1 MNFLG
6 LCLRM
11 GYTLGVLVDNRT
23 VEHVPVANCMVSS
36 TVAGSMPAHAQTCEL
51 VDIPV
56 RKQRPPR
63 PRSGKVP
70 VVVDMRFPTLPP
82 PMWSLVSADRL
93 VVEVP
98 VVV

>member
-1 MNFLG
+1 MNFLD

-23 VEHVPVANCMVSS
+23 VEHVSVANCMVSS
-36 TVAGSMPAHAQTCEL
+36 TVAGSMPAHAQTCVL

-63 PRSGKVP
+63 LRSGRVP
-70 VVVDMRFPTLPP
+70 VVVDMKFLTLPP
-82 PMWSLVSADRL
+82 PLCSLVPADCS
-93 VVEVP
+93 VVEVRP
-98 VVV
+98 V